1 MRASPGGGREFWWLA
16 VAVAVGVLVVLRPD
30 LYASA
35 TEQFVVA
42 VVGHR

>member
-1 MRASPGGGREFWWLA
+1 MSGSPGGGWEYWWLTA
-16 VAVAVGVLVVLRPD
+16 AAAAGVLGVLRPD

-35 TEQFVVA
+35 IEQFVVA